1 MKTRSPSADKICAIA
16 IDHFAQHGYDG
27 SSLSNIAQAAGMRK
41 ASLYAHFAG
50 KDELFIDAFE
60 DALEDERAFIAT
72 CFVEEGAERGAALP
86 GALYCER
93 MAERYGKSAHLRL
106 LLRTAYLPPAALRGR
121 ISPAYEALLAGLQ
134 QQYRAGLAIRFPS
147 LPPERIELYAQAY
160 TGIVDSLHVELIYA
174 DSAAM
179 QVRHAALWRVLSDS
193 LRLVSA

>member
-27 SSLSNIAQAAGMRK
+27 SSLSDIAQAAGMRK

-50 KDELFIDAFE
+50 KDELFLDAFE
-60 DALEDERAFIAT
+60 DALEDERAFIAA
-72 CFVEEGAERGAALP
+72 CFVAEDASRGAGLP
-86 GALYCER
+86 GARYCER
-93 MAERYGKSAHLRL
+93 MADRYGKSAHLRL
-106 LLRTAYLPPAALRGR
+106 LLRTAYLPPAGLRAH

-134 QQYRAGLAIRFPS
+134 LQYRAVLSARFPA
-147 LPPERIELYAQAY
+147 LTPERIELYAQAY

-174 DSAAM
+174 DGAAM

-193 LRLVSA
+193 LRMAAA